1 MALFV
6 NIMWH
11 CPIVN
16 YFVTLYTSAPVIYKD
31 GFSCVQYMCLQ
42 VT

>member
-1 MALFV
+1 
-6 NIMWH
+6 MWH
-11 CPIVN
+11 FSFNNVTLSYCV
-16 YFVTLYTSAPVIYKD
+16 FVTLYTSAPVIYKD